1 MQIGSSAY
9 QQALLGIERGFNRLE
24 KAASDI
30 ASADADPTALTG
42 PVLDLIAGQQQVE
55 ASVKALETINETLG
69 TLIDVKA

>member
-1 MQIGSSAY
+1 MQIGPSAY

-30 ASADADPTALTG
+30 ASANADPTALTG